1 MAVYNAKRS
10 GKNRICQY
18 SLAEADSDIETARS
32 NIMTGNYEE
41 YAATIYALTAAIDAK
56 DHYTFSHSQNV
67 ANYAKT
73 LAKAAGL
80 NEEHAQMIYE
90 AGLLHD
96 IGKIAIRRILSQ
108 SRDS

>member
-1 MAVYNAKRS
+1 
-10 GKNRICQY
+10 
-18 SLAEADSDIETARS
+18 
-32 NIMTGNYEE
+32 MTGNYEE

-67 ANYAKT
+67 ANYAKNPGK
-73 LAKAAGL
+73 KAAGL

-96 IGKIAIRRILSQ
+96 IVENRNSRRILSQ